1 MFDDLWG
8 QAMHR
13 KLSRTLKLATAAA
26 GLCMLAV
33 STAQAQFANAKE
45 IERETRVQWLTMKR
59 DLPKPADPRIQPFVE
74 CVAWSIIEVLEEP
87 YSEMNWEVVVFDDE
101 AINAFAM
108 VGGQIGVFTGLFTVA
123 DTVDSLAAV
132 IGHEIAHVTENHVM
146 ARARRQMG
154 GDFLEILAGAVGEQ
168 IGRGIYDPYY
178 GNYGRYG
185 SSVGREAGR
194 TLAQFGLLFPFSR
207 GQESDADLK
216 GMEYMAKAGYDPRAS
231 IELWKNMAESRDGEE
246 PAEFASTH
254 PSDDR
259 RIYDLVSSMAPA
271 LVAYNESL
279 EERGRP
285 ICAP

>member
-1 MFDDLWG
+1 MFVGLWG
-8 QAMHR
+8 QAMHQR
-13 KLSRTLKLATAAA
+13 LSRNLLLTATATALSMLAA
-26 GLCMLAV
+26 G
-33 STAQAQFANAKE
+33 TAQAQFVSAKE

-59 DLPKPADPRIQPFVE
+59 DIPKPADPRIQPFVE

-108 VGGQIGVFTGLFTVA
+108 VGGQIGVFTGIFKVA

-146 ARARRQMG
+146 ARARRERG
-154 GDFLEILAGAVGEQ
+154 GDVLEILAGAVGEQ

-194 TLAQFGLLFPFSR
+194 TLASFGLLLPFSR

-216 GMEYMAKAGYDPRAS
+216 GLEYMAEAGYDPRAS
-231 IELWKNMAESRDGEE
+231 IELWKNMSANREGDQ

-254 PSDDR
+254 PADDR
-259 RIYDLVSSMAPA
+259 RIYDLVSSMTPA
-271 LVAYNESL
+271 LITYNEGL
-279 EERGRP
+279 EERGRA
-285 ICAP
+285 ICTP

>member
-1 MFDDLWG
+1 
-8 QAMHR
+8 MHQSLSS
-13 KLSRTLKLATAAA
+13 KLLLTTAAA
-26 GLCMLAV
+26 GLCAMAV
-33 STAQAQFANAKE
+33 GTAQAQFANAKE

-101 AINAFAM
+101 AVNAFAM
-108 VGGQIGVFTGLFTVA
+108 VGGQIGVFTGIFKVA
-123 DTVDSLAAV
+123 DNVDSLAAV

-146 ARARRQMG
+146 SRARREVG
-154 GDFLEILAGAVGEQ
+154 GDVLEILAGAVGAQ

-178 GNYGRYG
+178 GSYEGYGG
-185 SSVGREAGR
+185 SVGREAGR

-207 GQESDADLK
+207 GQESEADLK
-216 GMEYMAKAGYDPRAS
+216 GLEYMANAGYDPRAS
-231 IELWKNMAESRDGEE
+231 IELWKNMAESREGDE

-259 RIYDLVSSMAPA
+259 RIYDLVSSMTPA
-271 LVAYNESL
+271 LVTYNESL
-279 EERGRP
+279 EELGRP
-285 ICAP
+285 TCAP

>member
-1 MFDDLWG
+1 MFVYLWG

-13 KLSRTLKLATAAA
+13 KLSRTLHLTIVATGVSLLAA
-26 GLCMLAV
+26 G
-33 STAQAQFANAKE
+33 SAQAQFLGKGE
-45 IERETRVQWLTMKR
+45 IERQTRVQWLTMKR

-87 YSEMNWEVVVFDDE
+87 WSEMNWEVVVFDDE
-101 AINAFAM
+101 DINAFAM
-108 VGGQIGVFTGLFTVA
+108 LGGQIGVFTGIFTVA
-123 DTVDSLAAV
+123 DNVDALAAV

-154 GDFLEILAGAVGEQ
+154 GTAIEILAGAVGEQ
-168 IGRGIYDPYY
+168 VGRGIYDPYY
-178 GNYGRYG
+178 GNYGGYG
-185 SSVGREAGR
+185 RGVGQEAGR
-194 TLAQFGLLFPFSR
+194 MMADFGLMFPFSR

-216 GMEYMAKAGYDPRAS
+216 GLEYMAKAGYDPRAS
-231 IELWKNMAESRDGEE
+231 IELWKNMAENRDGEE

-271 LVAYNESL
+271 LVTYNESL
-279 EERGRP
+279 EERGRA

>member
-1 MFDDLWG
+1 MIVGLWG
-8 QAMHR
+8 QAMHQSLSR
-13 KLSRTLKLATAAA
+13 KLLLTTAAA
-26 GLCMLAV
+26 GLCMTAV
-33 STAQAQFANAKE
+33 GTAQAQFANAKE

-108 VGGQIGVFTGLFTVA
+108 VGGQIGVFTGIFKVA

-154 GDFLEILAGAVGEQ
+154 GDILEILAGAVGEQ
-168 IGRGIYDPYY
+168 IGRGIYDPYGY
-178 GNYGRYG
+178 NYGGYG

-207 GQESDADLK
+207 GQESDADMK
-216 GMEYMAKAGYDPRAS
+216 GMEYMARAGYDPRAS
-231 IELWKNMAESRDGEE
+231 IELWKNMAESREGEE

-271 LVAYNESL
+271 LVLYNESL
-279 EERGRP
+279 EERGRA
-285 ICAP
+285 ICTP

>member
-1 MFDDLWG
+1 
-8 QAMHR
+8 MHQHFSR
-13 KLSRTLKLATAAA
+13 KLLLTIAAS
-26 GLCMLAV
+26 GLSVLAV
-33 STAQAQFANAKE
+33 GTAQAQFVSAKE

-101 AINAFAM
+101 SVNAFAM
-108 VGGQIGVFTGLFTVA
+108 VGGQIGVFTGIFKVA
-123 DTVDSLAAV
+123 DNVDSLAAV

-146 ARARRQMG
+146 ARARREKG
-154 GDFLEILAGAVGEQ
+154 GDVLEILAGAVGEQ
-168 IGRGIYDPYY
+168 IGRGIYDQYNR
-178 GNYGRYG
+178 NYGGYG

-207 GQESDADLK
+207 GQESEADIK
-216 GMEYMAKAGYDPRAS
+216 GLEYMAKAGYDPRAS
-231 IELWKNMAESRDGEE
+231 IELWKNMAENREGDE

-271 LVAYNESL
+271 LVAYNDSL
-279 EERGRP
+279 EEHGRA
-285 ICAP
+285 ICTP